1 MKPEVRVLF
10 HELADLSSIERE
22 QVFRDRQIGSEL
34 RAEVESLLRF
44 DSTSH
49 QHLTDRVSNAAQDLL
64 HSESARDLG
73 YCGQYRLVRLLGAGD
88 MGSVY
93 LAERT
98 DGEIQQQVAVKLL
111 AANRNRPEWRGRFLR
126 ERQLLATL
134 HHPSIVH
141 VIDAGHTED
150 GQPYYYFVKY

>member
-1 MKPEVRVLF
+1 MKQEVRELF
-10 HELADLSSIERE
+10 HELADLSAIERE

-34 RAEVESLLRF
+34 RAEVESLLGF

-49 QHLTDRVSNAAQDLL
+49 QHLTDRVSDAAEELL
-64 HSESARDLG
+64 DFASAREFG
-73 YCGQYRLVRLLGAGD
+73 YCGQYRLVRLLGSGG

-111 AANRNRPEWRGRFLR
+111 GIHRPAWRDRFL
-126 ERQLLATL
+126 
-134 HHPSIVH
+134 
-141 VIDAGHTED
+141 
-150 GQPYYYFVKY
+150 K